1 MTTIVPFNFDGA
13 AVRALEID
21 NEPYFV
27 GKDVAGALGYSDAT
41 TAIRSHCRGVQKL
54 HPISDSL
61 GRMQETRLLSEP
73 DVLRLIVNSTLPAAE
88 RFERWVFEEVL
99 PSIRKTGSYSSPKAA
114 PSPVRLAYDAAK
126 AFPPLFRVAR
136 LLGCDKNAAA
146 ISANQMVRKLTD
158 VNLLEGL
165 GQVHLEA
172 EKQDTQFFTPT
183 ELGKRIGASARG
195 VNLLLAEA
203 GMQMKRGD
211 VWEVTDAGREF
222 ARILDTGKKHGSG
235 VPIQQVKWSPNVL
248 PLLGSEKEAA

>member
-1 MTTIVPFNFDGA
+1 MNKIAPYNFEGA
-13 AVRALEID
+13 SIRALEID
-21 NEPYFV
+21 GEPHFV
-27 GKDVAGALGYSDAT
+27 GKDVSEALGYVNSSDAIAT
-41 TAIRSHCRGVQKL
+41 HCKGIAKRYPLQTAGGK
-54 HPISDSL
+54 
-61 GRMQETRLLSEP
+61 QELRVLSEP

-99 PSIRKTGSYSSPKAA
+99 PSIRKTGSYTAPKAA

-183 ELGKRIGASARG
+183 ELGKRVGASARG

-248 PLLGSEKEAA
+248 PLLGPEKEAA

>member
-1 MTTIVPFNFDGA
+1 MSNIVPFTFDGTNI
-13 AVRALEID
+13 RALEID
-21 NEPYFV
+21 GEPYFV
-27 GKDVAGALGYSDAT
+27 GKDVAEALGYADAS
-41 TAIRSHCRGVQKL
+41 TAIRSHCKGVQKL
-54 HPISDSL
+54 HPL
-61 GRMQETRLLSEP
+61 QTGGGVQEMRVLSEP

-99 PSIRKTGSYSSPKAA
+99 PSIRKTGSYTAPRAA

-248 PLLGSEKEAA
+248 PLLGPEKEAA